1 MPSRSQGRGLAST
14 GASIPARK
22 VHSGLLSCVNL
33 AADADLDA
41 SAAALSVVSWSARF
55 GACPLCNKTPVEPV
69 RVGGQM
75 ACWACT
81 SSCVSCSAPCVPG
94 EELCQECLALMSPP
108 LAVSA

>member
-1 MPSRSQGRGLAST
+1 MTSS

-22 VHSGLLSCVNL
+22 VHSSLLSCVDP
-33 AADADLDA
+33 AADADRDA
-41 SAAALSVVSWSARF
+41 PAATLGAVSWPT
-55 GACPLCNKTPVEPV
+55 GGDGCPLCNKTPVEPV
-69 RVGGQM
+69 RIEGQM
-75 ACWACT
+75 ACRACT